1 MYLIQL
7 LKKYSL
13 SNVLKLRILSYFS
26 NATTLRRM
34 LILKNS
40 IYQRYY
46 VPILLKSLFTNL
58 ISSIKLSGSLPLD
71 FSKISDNLSIL
82 DSKEIIFLL

>member
-1 MYLIQL
+1 M
-7 LKKYSL
+7 
-13 SNVLKLRILSYFS
+13 LKLRILSYFS

-40 IYQRYY
+40 IYQHYY
-46 VPILLKSLFTNL
+46 IPILLKSLFTNL